1 MLFVTCI
8 SAFINN
14 TPVVVIMIPIVFTLS
29 KVVGVSSSKLLIPL
43 SFSAILGGMCTLV
56 GSSTNLLADGVVRK
70 SGLEGFG
77 IFDIT
82 LPGLCM
88 ALIGML
94 YMVLFGHR
102 YLPEKTDIDTQFEDD
117 IQHFLTDLLIPEG
130 SSYIGKTIAQIGFKG
145 DPEKQLLDLIRGDVS
160 MRRQID
166 TIKLQAGDRIVLE
179 TSVREFLD
187 LRETGDVDIQ
197 LEQRGNR
204 IELISTKEL
213 IVKQA
218 IVGPRSRFVGRRIG
232 DLNFRRRYGIYILAI
247 HRQNEKLN
255 KNLDQVRLEFGDVI
269 LFEGPEE
276 GIQQLF
282 DTNEFVNLKQPRINP
297 YRRAKAWIAI
307 LAMVSV
313 MVLSA
318 LGIMSIVTLALMA
331 AAAVIAFGCVES
343 REAYAAVEWRILSL
357 IFGML
362 TLSVA
367 MQKTGA
373 VTFLVAQVYPFLSH
387 MPPIFVLACVY
398 GIASIFTEMIS
409 NNAVV
414 VLITPIVI
422 VLAQQLGFDPKP
434 FIVAVMFGS
443 SASFATPIGYQTNT
457 LVYGAGGYRFMDFI
471 KVGLPLNLLLWMTAI
486 VVIPIFWEL

>member
-1 MLFVTCI
+1 
-8 SAFINN
+8 
-14 TPVVVIMIPIVFTLS
+14 
-29 KVVGVSSSKLLIPL
+29 
-43 SFSAILGGMCTLV
+43 MCTLV
-56 GSSTNLLADGVVRK
+56 GTSTNLLADGVVRN

-77 IFDIT
+77 MFDIT
-82 LPGLCM
+82 LPGLCL
-88 ALIGML
+88 AGVGML
-94 YMVLFGHR
+94 YMVLVGHR
-102 YLPEKTDIDTQFEDD
+102 NLPTETEFVDEQIDEDS
-117 IQHFLTDLLIPEG
+117 QHFLTDLLIPEG
-130 SSYIGKTIAQIGFKG
+130 SSYIDRTLAQIGFQN
-145 DPEKQLLDLIRGDVS
+145 DPEKKILDLIRGDIS
-160 MRRQID
+160 LRRQID
-166 TIKLQAGDRIVLE
+166 TVTLRAGDRIVLE
-179 TSVREFLD
+179 TSVKEFLD
-187 LRETGDVDIQ
+187 LRETGDVDVQI
-197 LEQRGNR
+197 EKNNNR

-213 IVKQA
+213 KIKQA

-247 HRQNEKLN
+247 HRQNEQLN
-255 KNLDQVRLEFGDVI
+255 KNLDQVRLEFGDII

-282 DTNEFVNLKQPRINP
+282 ETNEIVNLRQPRVNP
-297 YRRAKAWIAI
+297 YRRGKAWIAVV
-307 LAMVSV
+307 AMVSV

-318 LGIMSIVTLALMA
+318 IGAMSIVTLALIA
-331 AAAVIAFGCVES
+331 AVAVIAFGCVES
-343 REAYAAVEWRILSL
+343 REAYSAIEWRILSL

-373 VTFLVAQVYPFLSH
+373 VTFLVDLVYPFLST

-398 GIASIFTEMIS
+398 GIASLFTEMIS

-422 VLAQQLGFDPKP
+422 VLSQQLGFDPKP

-457 LVYGAGGYRFMDFI
+457 LVYGAGGYRFMDFV
-471 KVGLPLNLLLWMTAI
+471 KVGLPMNILLWVTA
-486 VVIPIFWEL
+486 VFVIPIFWPI